1 MSVRDEILSKATQLF
16 ASRGFDGTSLQ
27 DIAKAVGIKKASLL
41 YHFPSKEELRR
52 SVLFQL
58 LAHWRERVPRLLMA
72 ATSGKGQFDSLMQEM
87 VGFFAAD
94 PDRARLLL
102 REVLDRPEEMRQL
115 LEAHVRPWVCTVCEH
130 IRGGREAGR
139 VHEDLDPEAYVI
151 HAINLVIGSL
161 ATFECVGALLPGSSE
176 SEARG
181 RHIGELHRLA
191 RRGLFREQGHTE
203 APSPDGEGRGEK

>member
-1 MSVRDEILSKATQLF
+1 VSVRDEILSTATRLF

-41 YHFPSKEELRR
+41 YHFPSKEDLRR
-52 SVLFQL
+52 NVLFQL
-58 LAHWRERVPRLLMA
+58 LAHWREQVPRLLMA

-87 VGFFAAD
+87 VGFFASD

-102 REVLDRPEEMRQL
+102 REVLDRPEEMRQH

-130 IRGGREAGR
+130 IRGGQEAGR
-139 VHEDLDPEAYVI
+139 VHEDLDPEAYVT
-151 HAINLVIGSL
+151 HTINLVIGSI

-176 SEARG
+176 SEARA
-181 RHIGELHRLA
+181 RHIEALHGLA
-191 RRGLFREQGHTE
+191 RRGLFRDQEKQDVL
-203 APSPDGEGRGEK
+203 SPNGGGVR